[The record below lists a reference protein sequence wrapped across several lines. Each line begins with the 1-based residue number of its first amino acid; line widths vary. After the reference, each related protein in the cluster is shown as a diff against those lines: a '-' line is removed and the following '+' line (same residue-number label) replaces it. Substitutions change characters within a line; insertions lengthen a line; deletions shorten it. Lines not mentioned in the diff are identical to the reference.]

1 MTPPWRDASG
11 RSSADYCH
19 GVDTALRCKVNGME
33 SDRVGYYSTR
43 QAAAKLKC
51 SAKTI
56 SRAAKKAGVGIH
68 FIGGRLAA
76 LAPADLVAMQ
86 PHIHE
91 SSGNPEWIAA
101 AKAKPRKRA

>member
-1 MTPPWRDASG
+1 
-11 RSSADYCH
+11 
-19 GVDTALRCKVNGME
+19 ME
-33 SDRVGYYSTR
+33 NRQMGYYSTR
-43 QAAAKLKC
+43 QAAERLGC

-76 LAPADLVAMQ
+76 LAPADLLALK

-91 SSGNPEWIAA
+91 TSGNPDWIAA
-101 AKAKPRKRA
+101 AKPKLRRKRA

>member
-1 MTPPWRDASG
+1 
-11 RSSADYCH
+11 
-19 GVDTALRCKVNGME
+19 ME
-33 SDRVGYYSTR
+33 SERMGYYSTR
-43 QAAAKLKC
+43 QAAAKMKC

-76 LAPADLVAMQ
+76 LAPADLLALK

-91 SSGNPEWIAA
+91 TSGNPDWIAA
-101 AKAKPRKRA
+101 GRAKPRKRA

>member
-1 MTPPWRDASG
+1 
-11 RSSADYCH
+11 
-19 GVDTALRCKVNGME
+19 ME
-33 SDRVGYYSTR
+33 NRQMGYYSTR
-43 QAAAKLKC
+43 QAAERLGC

-76 LAPADLVAMQ
+76 LAPADLLALK

-91 SSGNPEWIAA
+91 TSGNPDWIAA
-101 AKAKPRKRA
+101 AKPKKTKKLA